1 MIETQP
7 SAATAS
13 RRTSSN
19 QPRSSPATPTTSH
32 PADAPTS
39 EPIGTFCLVL
49 HSHLPWLAHHGSW
62 PVGEE
67 WLYQSL
73 AASYLPVMD
82 VLARLAAEGRRDLL
96 TLGVTPVLAAQ
107 LDDPHCLTAFGTW
120 LGFWQARAAEL
131 AQHGDPMLSRAGSYE
146 WQGADAATAAYEA
159 RWRHGASPVLR
170 PLVDAGAIEYLGGPA
185 THAFT
190 PLLDDEVASFAL
202 DTGLADA
209 RVRLGQRPH
218 GIWAPEC
225 GYRPGLERIYQANGV
240 SHFMADGPTL
250 LHVGAS
256 PADAWTVGESDV
268 VVFGRDLDVSY
279 RVWSPRRGYPGGAWY
294 RDFHAFHHESG
305 FRPYRVTSPRL
316 PSEEKAPYDPA
327 AALAAA
333 SRDAD
338 DFIDVVAR
346 RLVALRD
353 EREGRPGLVVAAYDT
368 ELFGHWWHEGPVWL
382 EHVLRRLPEAG
393 VRVTTLRGAINA
405 GAVAGAVELQNGSW
419 GSGKDFG
426 VWSGPQVADIVSDND
441 ELQRRL
447 RKLVTLL
454 RNDRFGRRATRAPAL
469 DQAAREALLA
479 LSSDWAFM
487 VSKDSAAAYAR
498 DRHRGHHEAFH
509 RLATLLERSVDS
521 AIAVPS
527 AVAAS
532 GNLARDLART
542 DYPFGHL
549 DARALPDVC

>member
-1 MIETQP
+1 MPAPPEGP
-7 SAATAS
+7 HPNRPADMSAAA
-13 RRTSSN
+13 
-19 QPRSSPATPTTSH
+19 PVVVPAGA
-32 PADAPTS
+32 PAPGWPAS
-39 EPIGTFCLVL
+39 EPVGTFCLVL

-67 WLYQSL
+67 WLYQSW

-131 AQHGDPMLSRAGSYE
+131 AQHRDPTLRRAGSYE
-146 WQGADAATAAYEA
+146 WQAAGAATAAFDT

-170 PLVDAGAIEYLGGPA
+170 PLIDSGAIEYLGGPA

-202 DTGLADA
+202 DAGLGDA
-209 RVRLGQRPH
+209 RLRLGRRPQ

-225 GYRPGLERIYQANGV
+225 GYRPGLERIYESNGV
-240 SHFMADGPTL
+240 SHFMVDGPTL
-250 LHVGAS
+250 LHVDAS
-256 PADAWTVGESDV
+256 TADAWTVGDSNV
-268 VVFGRDLDVSY
+268 VAFGRDLDVSY

-294 RDFHAFHHESG
+294 RDFHAFHHQSG
-305 FRPYRVTSPRL
+305 LRPYRVTSPRL
-316 PSEEKAPYDPA
+316 PSEEKAPYEPA
-327 AALAAA
+327 TALAAA

-338 DFIDVVAR
+338 DFVDVVVR
-346 RLVALRD
+346 RLGALRD
-353 EREGRPGLVVAAYDT
+353 QRDGKPGLVVAAYDT

-382 EHVLRRLPEAG
+382 EHVLRRLPAAG
-393 VRVTTLRGAINA
+393 VRVTTLHGAIRS
-405 GAVAGAVELQNGSW
+405 GAVAGCVELRNGSW

-426 VWSGPQVADIVSDND
+426 VWAGPQVADIVSAND
-441 ELQRRL
+441 ELQRRM
-447 RKLVTLL
+447 RKLVALV
-454 RNDRFGRRATRAPAL
+454 RDDRFGRRSTRDRAL

-509 RLATLLERSVDS
+509 QLAGLLERAADGDR
-521 AIAVPS
+521 
-527 AVAAS
+527 VAAS
-532 GNLARDLART
+532 EATSVADRMRT
-542 DYPFGHL
+542 TNGPFSQL
-549 DARALPDVC
+549 DARQLPDAF